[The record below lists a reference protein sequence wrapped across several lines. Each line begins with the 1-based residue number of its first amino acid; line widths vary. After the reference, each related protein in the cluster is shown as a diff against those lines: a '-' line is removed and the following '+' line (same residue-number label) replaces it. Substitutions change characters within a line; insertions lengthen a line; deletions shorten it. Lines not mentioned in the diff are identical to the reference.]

1 MNTHTSE
8 DKQVV
13 NFPEEQN
20 KRKALVLLGLRN
32 SGKDTMFH
40 ALKEL
45 MPSAV
50 NIKFSSFHKHLL
62 GELMGIPQS
71 FLENKELRES
81 YKLALVKGEVTYDY
95 LSDVSL
101 LDLLNALFIGSAE
114 VESLRKA
121 HIEYAMLQ
129 FTESDFPVFTDIRRH
144 SELAVVEYLNPLVV
158 HVHSPHEVETL
169 ADLEVKQLFNS
180 VPSERKLMINTSDS
194 AKAASYVHAF
204 IR

>member
-32 SGKDTMFH
+32 SGKDTMFR

-62 GELMGIPQS
+62 GELMGIPQYV
-71 FLENKELRES
+71 LENKTLRES
-81 YKLALVKGEVTYDY
+81 LKLAFEGGDVTFEYQ
-95 LSDVSL
+95 SDVSM

-114 VESLRKA
+114 VASLRKA

-144 SELAVVEYLNPLVV
+144 SELAAVKHLNPLVV
-158 HVHSPHEVETL
+158 HVRSPHEVETL

-180 VPSERKLMINTSDS
+180 VPVERKLMINTSDP

-204 IR
+204 IG